1 MSKEIQ
7 LPSGRLAEHAK
18 EIGSSAHDISF
29 HLQPTMS
36 YSTSSARQLVQS
48 SMDAAHMIQV
58 MPEAFNKDVQNLKNV
73 EQAFVA
79 TEKEMAD
86 MWSKALHLDK

>member
-1 MSKEIQ
+1 MSKKIQ

-18 EIGSSAHDISF
+18 EIGSSANDISF

-48 SMDAAHMIQV
+48 SMDAAHMIQA
-58 MPEAFNKDVQNLKNV
+58 MPEAFKKGRTKSEKCRADICRLRERDGGHV
-73 EQAFVA
+73 E
-79 TEKEMAD
+79 
-86 MWSKALHLDK
+86 